1 MSKGVALVE
10 EVNPEVTFQ
19 GLDLRTAAS
28 VIDEL
33 RAGGVLD
40 TTGTSLRLDP
50 DLPYEKYEALGAALG
65 LINRSCAWWIGDW
78 LLFGEGA
85 YRERFAQAI
94 EATGL
99 AEQTLLN
106 RLWVCRSVP
115 PSRREPSLSF
125 STHALVASMA
135 GKDQKTWLKRA
146 AQGGWTRAV
155 LEDRLR
161 HDQREEP
168 AERPQLPPG
177 GVDTPG
183 LVEAVRS
190 LVRNA
195 DVMLDTSENVIVRRE
210 DFVLVKAALG
220 EED

>member
-1 MSKGVALVE
+1 VSKVALVE
-10 EVNPEVTFQ
+10 EVNPEVTFP

-40 TTGTSLRLDP
+40 TTGTSLQLDP
-50 DLPYEKYEALGAALG
+50 DLPYEKYEQLGAALG
-65 LINRSCAWWIGDW
+65 LINRSCSWWIGDW

-115 PSRREPSLSF
+115 PSRRQPSLSF
-125 STHALVASMA
+125 STHALVAA
-135 GKDQKTWLKRA
+135 LPGREQKTWLKRA
-146 AQGGWTRAV
+146 AEGGWTRAQ
-155 LEDRLR
+155 LETRMR
-161 HDQREEP
+161 ENGRVEPEEP
-168 AERPQLPPG
+168 PSLPPG
-177 GVDTPG
+177 GVDTPS
-183 LVEAVRS
+183 LLEAARS

-195 DVMLDTSENVIVRRE
+195 DVMLDTSENVIVRRA

-220 EED
+220 MED

>member
-1 MSKGVALVE
+1 VSNVALVE
-10 EVNPEVTFQ
+10 EVNPEVTFP

-125 STHALVASMA
+125 STHALVAPLS
-135 GKDQKTWLKRA
+135 GRDQKTWLKRA
-146 AQGGWTRAV
+146 AEAGWTRAV
-155 LEDRLR
+155 LNERMK
-161 HDQREEP
+161 QEVREEP
-168 AERPQLPPG
+168 TERPSLPPVLDEG
-177 GVDTPG
+177 EPDIPRLLDAVHS
-183 LVEAVRS
+183 LLANAQEAG
-190 LVRNA
+190 
-195 DVMLDTSENVIVRRE
+195 ENVVVRR
-210 DFVLVKAALG
+210 DDLTRVRAALG
-220 EED
+220 VE